1 MYAKFAAAIVCI
13 ALCSLNVMAAVK
25 RTPIRTTLEGSSRTT
40 VEMMPSPNSGV
51 HWMSAVLFLA
61 GFACF
66 LGWGISDYN
75 NAVDTVEASDNL
87 DNSSNQPSE
96 VKAADVQPSPLP
108 SPPAVAMGYPN
119 QFLAKNVVQFSPRS
133 TSKLGR
139 SGEGS
144 SVSLSLSNQAGDGI
158 QNQSRMLS
166 QEEFYAQLQDEDFWE
181 DTNPQANDNHLTS

>member
-13 ALCSLNVMAAVK
+13 ALCSLNVIAAVK

-51 HWMSAVLFLA
+51 HWMSAVIFLA

-87 DNSSNQPSE
+87 NDSSNQLSDAD
-96 VKAADVQPSPLP
+96 VKATDVQPYSPLL
-108 SPPAVAMGYPN
+108 SPPAASLGYPN
-119 QFLAKNVVQFSPRS
+119 EFLGKNVVQFSPRS
-133 TSKLGR
+133 TISKLEHSPDVQM
-139 SGEGS
+139 SGYQ
-144 SVSLSLSNQAGDGI
+144 VNNQAG
-158 QNQSRMLS
+158 MLS
-166 QEEFYAQLQDEDFWE
+166 PQEFYAQLQDEDFWS
-181 DTNPQANDNHLTS
+181 DNNSQANNNHLTS